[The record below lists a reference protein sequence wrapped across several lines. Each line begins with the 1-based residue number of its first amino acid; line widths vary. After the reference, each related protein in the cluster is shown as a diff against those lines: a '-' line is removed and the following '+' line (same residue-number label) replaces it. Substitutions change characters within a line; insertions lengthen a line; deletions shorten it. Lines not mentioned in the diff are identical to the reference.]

1 MLAQRPVK
9 LFLLIVLIVGF
20 YPVIGWA
27 GGPKLLTDVDM
38 DGIYAKGIW
47 VNFEINIA
55 LPGGNSL
62 SVPSIT
68 IPDISMPGKVG
79 GASGGIAS
87 VNVPKQSVNT
97 ATANTAQASS
107 GQPTTGQPTTGQN
120 SPSVNTPTA
129 GTGQSSP
136 AVVSGANTS
145 SPVSAVTPVYQ
156 SSYPGAGIQISD
168 SAMQGNSGMI
178 INAPNSA
185 VSMSISVVV
194 LNNSTVTG
202 DILQSTNSYPTNL
215 FLSLKSYMQ

>member
-27 GGPKLLTDVDM
+27 GGPKLLTDEDM

-62 SVPSIT
+62 SVPAIT

-79 GASGGIAS
+79 GTSGGIAS
-87 VNVPKQSVNT
+87 VNVPKPQVNT
-97 ATANTAQASS
+97 ATANT
-107 GQPTTGQPTTGQN
+107 GQTTTGQT

-215 FLSLKSYMQ
+215 FLSLKSYMH

>member
-20 YPVIGWA
+20 FPVIGWA
-27 GGPKLLTDVDM
+27 GGPNLLTDEDM

-55 LPGGNSL
+55 LPGGNTL

-68 IPDISMPGKVG
+68 IPDISMPGNLG
-79 GASGGIAS
+79 G
-87 VNVPKQSVNT
+87 T
-97 ATANTAQASS
+97 L
-107 GQPTTGQPTTGQN
+107 
-120 SPSVNTPTA
+120 
-129 GTGQSSP
+129 GTGTSGTIGKVTSSP
-136 AVVSGANTS
+136 VNSTVPEPVQNNTNQTGTNQTSPAAVAGANTS
-145 SPVSAVTPVYQ
+145 SPVNAVSPVYK

-194 LNNSTVTG
+194 LNNSTVSG
-202 DILQSTNSYPTNL
+202 DILQSSQSYPTNL
-215 FLSLKSYMQ
+215 FVSLKSFMH

>member
-9 LFLLIVLIVGF
+9 LFLLIVLIVGLF
-20 YPVIGWA
+20 PVMGWA
-27 GGPKLLTDVDM
+27 GGPNLLTDEDM
-38 DGIYAKGIW
+38 DGIYAQGIW

-55 LPGGNSL
+55 LPGGNTL

-68 IPDISMPGKVG
+68 IPDISMPGNLG
-79 GASGGIAS
+79 STSGNIGS
-87 VNVPKQSVNT
+87 VTSPSAN
-97 ATANTAQASS
+97 ATAPDPVQNNTSQ
-107 GQPTTGQPTTGQN
+107 TGTNQT
-120 SPSVNTPTA
+120 SPS
-129 GTGQSSP
+129 
-136 AVVSGANTS
+136 VVSGANTS
-145 SPVSAVTPVYQ
+145 SPVNAVSPVYQ

-202 DILQSTNSYPTNL
+202 NILQSSQSYPTNL
-215 FLSLKSYMQ
+215 FVSLKSFMQ